1 MAAPE
6 VKEFTALL
14 NQLQPC
20 ATGLTLS
27 FFARKSALLRS
38 MIARF
43 PREGEK
49 KFMVKNPIIV
59 TRLL

>member
-1 MAAPE
+1 
-6 VKEFTALL
+6 
-14 NQLQPC
+14 
-20 ATGLTLS
+20 
-27 FFARKSALLRS
+27 